1 MQFLYTLTSLEKE
14 VKEKNL
20 FCYFCHDREMG
31 LEAFKHFTASRFINR
46 WRKERWEGRETETLP
61 RFRPQLKMDRVKG
74 GRRKRRVLDIHQLQ
88 PKRFYCTLSPKPKTH
103 VGGTSELYKFTVHMH
118 YQTLFCRISYQVI
131 SGLVRRASRKKEET
145 FLLFRADASLLGL
158 SLSPSP
164 LYSSVTTHH
173 GRGGRGKKLF

>member
-1 MQFLYTLTSLEKE
+1 M
-14 VKEKNL
+14 
-20 FCYFCHDREMG
+20 
-31 LEAFKHFTASRFINR
+31 EAFKHFTASRFINR

-88 PKRFYCTLSPKPKTH
+88 PKGFYCTLSPKPKTH

-158 SLSPSP
+158 SLPPSLP
-164 LYSSVTTHH
+164 SLLFRNNTSRS
-173 GRGGRGKKLF
+173 RGKREKTFLTVYYLG